1 MPEHESEAVTL
12 CDGTKVTIRH
22 IRPED
27 AARLQAL
34 FARLS
39 PESIFFRFL
48 GLRKDLP
55 DKEAEQLAGVDR
67 QSRMALVA
75 TVRQSGEEEIIA
87 VARYA
92 TIPGIRPPEAEAA
105 IVVQDSYQGRG
116 LGTILMDRLA
126 TYARTQ
132 GIHAFRATVH
142 QDNARIMRFI
152 RRSGLPTTSNVGRG
166 MQEIR
171 IGLERRES

>member
-1 MPEHESEAVTL
+1 M
-12 CDGTKVTIRH
+12 
-22 IRPED
+22 
-27 AARLQAL
+27 
-34 FARLS
+34 
-39 PESIFFRFL
+39 
-48 GLRKDLP
+48 P

-92 TIPGIRPPEAEAA
+92 TIPGTRPPEAEAA

-132 GIHAFRATVH
+132 GIDAFRATVH

-152 RRSGLPTTSNVGRG
+152 QRTGLPTTSRAGRG

-171 IGLERRES
+171 IGLE